1 MVPLDPG
8 RIVEWVRGLRL
19 VRRGAESE
27 IRVGPYHALEA
38 VYKLRVPKEYM
49 DPELD
54 KLLRNR
60 RTIREAKVM
69 AVALQGGVPA
79 PLLYGVYPLAGL
91 IVMEYIRG
99 PQLKQALEKGSLDPA
114 AAGREAGVIL
124 GTLHRAGVVHGDP
137 TTSNFLV
144 DSGGRLRLIDYGLAE
159 LSVDVEDRA
168 VDLHLFRRAVEAS
181 HPEHA
186 GVLYASFLD
195 GYRIGLGG
203 GAEEVI
209 KRAREVALRGRY
221 VEERRKTV
229 WQL

>member
-1 MVPLDPG
+1 MVPFDPG
-8 RIVEWVRGLRL
+8 RVVGWVRSLRL
-19 VRRGAESE
+19 IRRGAESE
-27 IRVGPYHALEA
+27 IRVGPYHILEA

-54 KLLRNR
+54 RVLRSR
-60 RTIREAKVM
+60 RTVREAKIL
-69 AVALQGGVPA
+69 AVALVGGVPA

-99 PQLKQALEKGSLDPA
+99 PQLKQALEEEIIDPE

-124 GTLHRAGVVHGDP
+124 GKLHKAGVVHGDP

-144 DSGGRLRLIDYGLAE
+144 ENNRLRLIDYGLAE
-159 LSVDVEDRA
+159 LTVDLEDRA

-186 GVLYASFLD
+186 EVLYKSFLE
-195 GYRIGLGG
+195 GYRLGLGDG
-203 GAEEVI
+203 SEEVI
-209 KRAREVALRGRY
+209 KRAQEVALRGRY

>member
-1 MVPLDPG
+1 MVPFDPG
-8 RIVEWVRGLRL
+8 RIVSWVRRLRL

-27 IRVGPYHALEA
+27 IRVGPYHALQA
-38 VYKLRVPKEYM
+38 IYKLRVPKEYM

-54 KLLRNR
+54 MVLRSR
-60 RTIREAKVM
+60 RTVREAKVM
-69 AVALQGGVPA
+69 AVALTGGVPA
-79 PLLYGVYPLAGL
+79 PLLYGVYPIAGL

-99 PQLKQALEKGSLDPA
+99 PQLKQALEEETIDPV
-114 AAGREAGVIL
+114 EAGHEAGLIL
-124 GTLHRAGVVHGDP
+124 GRLHRVGVVHGDP

-144 DSGGRLRLIDYGLAE
+144 ETGRLRLIDYGLAE
-159 LSVDVEDRA
+159 LSVDIEDRA

-181 HPEHA
+181 HPEKA
-186 GVLYASFLD
+186 GTLYESFLE
-195 GYRIGLGG
+195 GYRRGMGEG
-203 GAEEVI
+203 SEEVI